1 MQVRVSRELY
11 RDTRKMK
18 KRTRE
23 DLNVGWMRFYLCCV
37 YTHVLCFSVC
47 MKCVW
52 NFCVKMRVFCT
63 TLSLYVSVANEIV
76 YEFVLRHAIDV
87 ERRSYRGISG
97 YLTKRK
103 SNCSERRAFIDLHR
117 PCSSEIQVDRCR
129 WSNGTTARFYRDYH
143 RSRQMEGQV
152 RRGIPSSSISFKVTI
167 LSYPTVLKV
176 PGVSLSLSLFLSLAP
191 FLYFGEKTMFNS
203 SQSPP
208 AF

>member
-1 MQVRVSRELY
+1 M
-11 RDTRKMK
+11 
-18 KRTRE
+18 
-23 DLNVGWMRFYLCCV
+23 
-37 YTHVLCFSVC
+37 
-47 MKCVW
+47 
-52 NFCVKMRVFCT
+52 FCVKMRVFCT

-129 WSNGTTARFYRDYH
+129 RSNGTMARFYH

-152 RRGIPSSSISFKVTI
+152 RRGIPSSSISFKVTR

-176 PGVSLSLSLFLSLAP
+176 PGVSISLSLSFSLPLPLFWR
-191 FLYFGEKTMFNS
+191 EDNV
-203 SQSPP
+203 
-208 AF
+208 